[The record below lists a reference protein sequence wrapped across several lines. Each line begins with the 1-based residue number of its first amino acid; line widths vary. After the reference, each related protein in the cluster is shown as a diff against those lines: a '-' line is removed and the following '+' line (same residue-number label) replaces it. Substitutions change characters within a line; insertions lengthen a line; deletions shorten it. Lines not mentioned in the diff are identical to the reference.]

1 MNLKI
6 IRKNTGLTQEEVAKK
21 LNIART
27 TYKNYENEDREP
39 NFETLIKIAKLF
51 NTTTDE
57 ILGHE
62 IPYQINKSIFT
73 EEQLEIIEEIKTLDK
88 EQCYK
93 ILAYIDGLK
102 DGKEN
107 RTKTIEKLRSK

>member
-1 MNLKI
+1 MNIKELRQRTNK
-6 IRKNTGLTQEEVAKK
+6 TQETIAKE
-21 LNIART
+21 LNLQKQ
-27 TYKNYENEDREP
+27 TYQNYELGKRKPDIEMV
-39 NFETLIKIAKLF
+39 IKLADYFK
-51 NTTTDE
+51 TTTDE
-57 ILGHE
+57 VIGHE